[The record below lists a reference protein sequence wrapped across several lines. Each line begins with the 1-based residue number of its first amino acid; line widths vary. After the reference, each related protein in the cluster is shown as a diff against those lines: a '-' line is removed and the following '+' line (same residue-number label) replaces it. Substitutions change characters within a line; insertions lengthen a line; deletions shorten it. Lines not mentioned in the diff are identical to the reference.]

1 MCAAAI
7 AAWAARRQAS
17 LQADSQQDQ
26 WRRQL
31 RRETY
36 GALLTAGAEARD
48 ELGSLFS
55 TLRTRNT
62 APDLERLAER
72 MNEARPLV
80 HAVRRA
86 TAAVFVE
93 GPPSMLGPAKRVEEG
108 IVFFHTALTAVAT
121 RPADTPVETVDAYLT
136 MCGKQRVAA
145 RQTLLDFA
153 TAARCVLDG
162 DEETP
167 AVEPNPVST
176 SVEELTWLLDGLA
189 TEVGLVRSQFSTEA
203 SLWENG
209 LDSIGVIRVAE
220 FLRRQHGLD
229 ISMSWFMERG
239 SLPLHQ
245 IAGHM
250 AALRANTT

>member
-1 MCAAAI
+1 
-7 AAWAARRQAS
+7 
-17 LQADSQQDQ
+17 
-26 WRRQL
+26 
-31 RRETY
+31 
-36 GALLTAGAEARD
+36 
-48 ELGSLFS
+48 
-55 TLRTRNT
+55 
-62 APDLERLAER
+62 
-72 MNEARPLV
+72 
-80 HAVRRA
+80 
-86 TAAVFVE
+86 
-93 GPPSMLGPAKRVEEG
+93 MLGPAKRVEEG